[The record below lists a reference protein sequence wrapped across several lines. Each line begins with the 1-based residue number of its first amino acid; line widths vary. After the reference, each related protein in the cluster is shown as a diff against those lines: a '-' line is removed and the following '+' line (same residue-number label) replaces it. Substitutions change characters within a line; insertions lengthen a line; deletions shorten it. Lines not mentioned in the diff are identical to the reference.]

1 MNEAKV
7 RQIAIF
13 RELREV
19 LEREIKR
26 IDRIL
31 QDLEWGTVETE
42 EGEIIPLAD
51 WMESQH
57 NHHL

>member
-19 LEREIKR
+19 LEREIKH
-26 IDRIL
+26 IDKIL
-31 QDLEWGTVETE
+31 QELEWGTAESEV
-42 EGEIIPLAD
+42 GDVISQAD
-51 WMESQH
+51 LRFW
-57 NHHL
+57 